1 MKIARSTKNFGKL
14 GFVIDFRTAQLAVS
28 HFYIFLQKSFVLE
41 KKPARF
47 GKPGRFWHETF
58 LGNYMLE
65 STNLPKF

>member
-41 KKPARF
+41 K
-47 GKPGRFWHETF
+47 
-58 LGNYMLE
+58 
-65 STNLPKF
+65 NLPGLANLAGFGTKLFWVTIC